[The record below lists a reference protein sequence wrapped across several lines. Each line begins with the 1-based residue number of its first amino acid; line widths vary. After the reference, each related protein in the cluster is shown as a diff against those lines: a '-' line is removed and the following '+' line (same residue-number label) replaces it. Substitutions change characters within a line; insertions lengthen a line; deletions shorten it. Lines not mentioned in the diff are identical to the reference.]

1 MPPRSSSR
9 PYQMEFSSFNKNYF
23 MLSLLILAS
32 LLTFVFL
39 YSGTIKQDL
48 IMISSPLSSQK
59 RQLLDGNENAFN
71 TDLREITKKL
81 L

>member
-1 MPPRSSSR
+1 
-9 PYQMEFSSFNKNYF
+9 

>member
-1 MPPRSSSR
+1 
-9 PYQMEFSSFNKNYF
+9 

-59 RQLLDGNENAFN
+59 RQLLDGNENAFLIR
-71 TDLREITKKL
+71 TYLREITKKL

>member
-1 MPPRSSSR
+1 MPPRSR
-9 PYQMEFSSFNKNYF
+9 PFQMMEFSSFNKNYF